1 MSGCELPDKVVE
13 RVKGV
18 GTIEAFLIF
27 AVAAFDF
34 TVMSGRIRTNE
45 LMSDA
50 QFSGGDFK
58 VSLFVAVGV

>member
-1 MSGCELPDKVVE
+1 MSGSELPDKVVE

-58 VSLFVAVGV
+58 MSLFVSIGV